1 MKTYQNRGGDSGIVA
16 YDYDREKFSV
26 QFGDRWV
33 YEYPVSKIGVTNFNH
48 MITLAEG
55 GEGLNAFIMRT
66 PEIRRGYGRK
76 YKC

>member
-1 MKTYQNRGGDSGIVA
+1 MKTYKNRGGDSGIVA

-55 GEGLNAFIMRT
+55 G
-66 PEIRRGYGRK
+66 
-76 YKC
+76 